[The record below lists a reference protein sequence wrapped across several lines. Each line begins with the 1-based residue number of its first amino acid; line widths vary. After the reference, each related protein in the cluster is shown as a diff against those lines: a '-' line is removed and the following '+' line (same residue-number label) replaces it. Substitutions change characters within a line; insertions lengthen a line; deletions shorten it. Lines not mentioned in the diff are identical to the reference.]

1 MNVRKKAEIGGFCE
15 YKVPESNTINAPHAR
30 VHAVCMHAHGILGA
44 CACFSP
50 VLVGLPR
57 PPPMVTPLSHSGLR
71 TRWALSYLSST
82 MDSVCTMD
90 QKEIPEP
97 N

>member
-57 PPPMVTPLSHSGLR
+57 PPPMVTTHYG
-71 TRWALSYLSST
+71 TTEST
-82 MDSVCTMD
+82 LVWLKPVT
-90 QKEIPEP
+90 
-97 N
+97 